1 MTVAAV
7 VVAAAV
13 ARALIEAEGL
23 EAHLEGSRVRLMVRA
38 MAAGACG
45 RGRVR
50 GAGAFVRLAT

>member
-23 EAHLEGSRVRLMVRA
+23 EAHLEGSKVRLMVRA
-38 MAAGACG
+38 MAAGACAG
-45 RGRVR
+45 VGVCAVQVR
-50 GAGAFVRLAT
+50 S